1 MRIISQ
7 NKNMNLSL
15 DHIHLSTAVSPNCWS
30 IRARDS
36 LWNRPVELAVY
47 SSKEK
52 CNRVFADIVTACS
65 KGFAVVELPPDDEVI
80 L

>member
-1 MRIISQ
+1 
-7 NKNMNLSL
+7 MNLSL
-15 DHIHLSTAVSPNCWS
+15 DHIHLSTSVSSNCWS

-52 CNRVFADIVTACS
+52 RNRVFADIVTACS